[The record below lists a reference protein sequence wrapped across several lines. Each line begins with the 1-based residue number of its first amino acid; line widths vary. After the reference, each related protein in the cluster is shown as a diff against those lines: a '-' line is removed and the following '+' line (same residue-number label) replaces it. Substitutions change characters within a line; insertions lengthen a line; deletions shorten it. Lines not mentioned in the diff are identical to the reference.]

1 MPSGKSL
8 DRSQARRW
16 NSGVVSL
23 LDPEHYGAVEG
34 IWDELERE
42 LGLREVRVTPWPHI
56 SFQLGDYD
64 LDALPGILE
73 KLAAATPRFE
83 IETTGLGI
91 FSGLQ
96 PVLYVPVIRTAEL
109 SEFHRLL
116 WTAVG
121 TVCRNASDDY
131 WVANWVPHITLAA
144 GDLDASNVADPRC
157 RIVLTV
163 ASGLSPYSLGIIAA
177 TISPEWAV
185 GCWRTMTKSPSR
197 IPASIMESPRTSSMK
212 TLPSPTSSEGIG

>member
-96 PVLYVPVIRTAEL
+96 PVLYVPVVRTAEL

-144 GDLDASNVADPRC
+144 GDLDASNVADAIKLLSARRFDW
-157 RIVLTV
+157 RITIDNLAYIDASYEGQELRIRHDLT
-163 ASGLSPYSLGIIAA
+163 G
-177 TISPEWAV
+177 
-185 GCWRTMTKSPSR
+185 
-197 IPASIMESPRTSSMK
+197 
-212 TLPSPTSSEGIG
+212 